1 MSFSDCPIGSA
12 PKGLCMY
19 CCMDGMFNLVTSA
32 VMSLHVSCLPVR
44 TLLLQT
50 YYLVACT
57 SDGASYKVVE
67 FDRHEPKELVWRDS
81 GVVHDEASIKE
92 LLAKLRAEH
101 GVLKKTGLREVAT
114 AFGVVGELG

>member
-1 MSFSDCPIGSA
+1 
-12 PKGLCMY
+12 
-19 CCMDGMFNLVTSA
+19 
-32 VMSLHVSCLPVR
+32 MSLCASCPPAL

-67 FDRHEPKELVWRDS
+67 FDRHEPNELVWRDS
-81 GVVHDEASIKE
+81 GEVHNEASIKE
-92 LLAKLRAEH
+92 LLARLRAEH

-114 AFGVVGELG
+114 AFGVVGE